1 MAAVAVVFNGSS
13 SIQWRL
19 MASAMDYDER
29 TRGRRKG
36 RQRKQEGGAS
46 RGQQEMMAQQ
56 PAGTTRQREAARQ
69 DDKTTRGWHIERRRN
84 NLPAR

>member
-13 SIQWRL
+13 SVQWRL
-19 MASAMDYDER
+19 MASVMDYDER

-36 RQRKQEGGAS
+36 RQHKQESGAS
-46 RGQQEMMAQQ
+46 RGQQEMIAQQ
-56 PAGTTRQREAARQ
+56 PAGTTRQREAAQQ
-69 DDKTTRGWHIERRRN
+69 DDKTTKGWHIERRRN

>member
-1 MAAVAVVFNGSS
+1 MVAVVVVFDGGSS
-13 SIQWRL
+13 VQQRL
-19 MASAMDYDER
+19 MASVMDYDER

-36 RQRKQEGGAS
+36 RQRKRESGAS
-46 RGQQEMMAQQ
+46 RGQQEMMARQ